1 MKMLKRKNR
10 LIEYNISRNINP
22 PNIWLK
28 TFEAFVTR
36 AVDKKHTSGG
46 SKGEFVIIIRSE
58 IGPASTAK
66 HTERIIIRRFF

>member
-22 PNIWLK
+22 PDIWLK

-46 SKGEFVIIIRSE
+46 SKEEFVIIIRSE